1 MLSPAKIVGVLGWFA
16 CVVAACGGSSD
27 SAPGDDD
34 TDAEGNDG
42 NSASGGDDPAFGT
55 DDGTG
60 SGTNSDPSCAATRAP
75 TSKGSVDIVFVI
87 DNSGSMGDEIKQVTQ
102 NVNTFA
108 QTIGQSGLDYRVIFI
123 SASAPKPGEFWG
135 GSVATVCAPAPLAGA
150 NCGDNPPLFFQI
162 NELIGSHDSLRVVLS
177 TYPQWQGHLRP
188 ESTKV
193 FVEVTDDESKLSA
206 ESFDQQL
213 LAKTPA
219 DMFGTAEKRQ
229 YVFHSIVSKPSGATA
244 PSSSVCSTAAGTSL
258 EYQKL
263 SLLTGGI
270 VDEVCKTDYS
280 AVLGN
285 LAKGINERL
294 GCELTYP
301 TAQAADPKK
310 VVVSFETP
318 GGSTKHLTQVTD
330 ASKCGLVDDG
340 WYYDDDAK
348 PTKILLCPTMCTTA
362 AQTPGATIEALVGC
376 KAPEPR

>member
-1 MLSPAKIVGVLGWFA
+1 MFTPKKVASIVGGLA
-16 CVVAACGGSSD
+16 CLVVACGGSSG
-27 SAPGDDD
+27 APADDD
-34 TDAEGNDG
+34 GAVDDNETTNDEDG
-42 NSASGGDDPAFGT
+42 PSFGSDDGRGT
-55 DDGTG
+55 DTG
-60 SGTNSDPSCAATRAP
+60 SDPSCAATRAP
-75 TSKGSVDIVFVI
+75 TDKGSVDIIFVI
-87 DNSGSMGDEIKQVTQ
+87 DNSGSMGDEIEQITK

-108 QTIGQSGLDYRVIFI
+108 QTIGQSGLDYRVIFV

-150 NCGDNPPLFFQI
+150 DCGDNPPLFFQI
-162 NELIGSHDSLRVVLS
+162 NERIGSHDSLRAILS

-219 DMFGTAEKRQ
+219 GMFGTAEKRQ
-229 YVFHSIVSKPSGATA
+229 YIFHSIVSMPSGATA
-244 PSSSVCSTAAGTSL
+244 PSSGVCPTAAGTSL
-258 EYQKL
+258 EYQKI
-263 SLLTGGI
+263 SLLTGGLI
-270 VDEVCKTDYS
+270 DEVCKTDYS

-310 VVVSFETP
+310 VVVSFETQN
-318 GGSTKHLTQVTD
+318 GTTKHLTQVTD

-340 WYYDDDAK
+340 WYYDDAAK
-348 PTKILLCPTMCTTA
+348 PTKILLCPTMCATA
-362 AQTPGATIEALVGC
+362 TQTPGASIEALVGC